1 MPSNRDVNFAAA
13 PVTLDMPRSTFNR
26 DFTHKTTFNV
36 GELIPFY
43 VDEALPGDTFNVE
56 VASALRLQTLIRP
69 PFDDLYLETFFFAI
83 PLRLVWS
90 HTKEFF
96 GENNDSAWIPQLS
109 YTKPQTSPPSGGW
122 NVGTIAD
129 YMSIPTGVDNFTV
142 DSTYFR
148 AYALVVNEWFRSE
161 VVQSPVVINVG
172 DSNTSGTN
180 GNNYITDLEKGGKP
194 FIVNKFYDVFTGCTP
209 TAQKGPAVMLPIG
222 DDNMWPVV
230 PGAER
235 IPVSVLPKNPSG
247 YTYPTMFDTATFP
260 TSQPNQMKWYSGNNG
275 TNYFSGLNL
284 INAQGNL
291 SNSFA
296 SNSMSGT
303 TVAAIPQNG
312 GAPQSFSNLY
322 AISPGGL
329 SGATVAE
336 LRQAFQL
343 QKFYEREAIG
353 GSRYTELIRSMFSVT
368 SPDARLQRPEYLGGM
383 RRRLNVNQIVQQSE
397 TGTTPQGNLAAISL
411 TTDHYDGFRKSFT
424 EHTIILGVLC
434 CRYKHSYSQGLNR
447 MFTRK
452 TRFDYYWPLMANL
465 SNFAVKNSEI
475 YLQGSN
481 AIDSATGEPYDDE
494 VFGYQE
500 AWYDYRY
507 HPSAITGEMRP
518 SYAQSLDSWH
528 FGDDYASM
536 PVLSS
541 AWLQEDKGNVDR
553 ALAVTSSVS
562 NQLFG
567 DFVIKNRCTRCM
579 PLYSI
584 PGLIDHH

>member
-1 MPSNRDVNFAAA
+1 MPSNRDVNFASA

-69 PFDDLYLETFFFAI
+69 PFDDLYLETFFFAV
-83 PLRLVWS
+83 PLRLVWN

-96 GENNDSAWIPQLS
+96 GENNDSAWVPQIS
-109 YTKPQTSPPSGGW
+109 YNKPLTFPPFGGW
-122 NVGTIAD
+122 QVGTIAD
-129 YMSIPTGVDNFTV
+129 YMTIPTEVDNFAV

-148 AYALVVNEWFRSE
+148 AYALIVNEWFRSE

-172 DSNTSGTN
+172 DSATYGSN
-180 GNNYITDLEKGGKP
+180 GSNYITDLEKGGKP

-209 TAQKGPAVMLPIG
+209 TAQKGPAVELPAASLL
-222 DDNMWPVV
+222 PVV
-230 PGAER
+230 TTGIRVDPSLFPLVDGYR
-235 IPVSVLPKNPSG
+235 PVPLSFDQMNWNSSWSSG
-247 YTYPTMFDTATFP
+247 VVGSNYVTGTGMDTNGRLLNNKL
-260 TSQPNQMKWYSGNNG
+260 TSSTDSPVPLTAN
-275 TNYFSGLNL
+275 
-284 INAQGNL
+284 
-291 SNSFA
+291 
-296 SNSMSGT
+296 T
-303 TVAAIPQNG
+303 T
-312 GAPQSFSNLY
+312 APYAPSNLW
-322 AISPGGL
+322 AVNPNGL
-329 SGATVAE
+329 SGATVSE

-434 CRYKHSYSQGLNR
+434 VRYKHSYSQGLNR

>member
-1 MPSNRDVNFAAA
+1 MPSNRDLNFAAA

-69 PFDDLYLETFFFAI
+69 PFDDLYLETFFFAV

-109 YTKPQTSPPSGGW
+109 YSKPQTSPPTGGW
-122 NVGTIAD
+122 DVGTIAD
-129 YMSIPTGVDNFTV
+129 YMTIPTGVEDFTV

-148 AYALVVNEWFRSE
+148 AYALIVNEWFRSE

-172 DSNTSGTN
+172 DSNTVGSN
-180 GNNYITDLEKGGKP
+180 GSNYITDLEKGGKP
-194 FIVNKFYDVFTGCTP
+194 FVVNKFYDVFSGCTP

-222 DDNMWPVV
+222 ESNYWPVV
-230 PGAER
+230 TGRDRVDPSLFGVSDYNY
-235 IPVSVLPKNPSG
+235 PVPMMMDLPQMQTNSWSSISVSSARNSGVFYDSNGRLLNTSQTSSTNPVPVPTTNSS
-247 YTYPTMFDTATFP
+247 YTYLVP
-260 TSQPNQMKWYSGNNG
+260 
-275 TNYFSGLNL
+275 
-284 INAQGNL
+284 
-291 SNSFA
+291 
-296 SNSMSGT
+296 
-303 TVAAIPQNG
+303 
-312 GAPQSFSNLY
+312 SNLY
-322 AISPGGL
+322 AVTPGGI
-329 SGATVAE
+329 SGATINE

-343 QKFYEREAIG
+343 QKFYEREALG

-397 TGTTPQGNLAAISL
+397 TNTTPQGNLAAISL

-424 EHTIILGVLC
+424 EHTIIIGVMC

-447 MFTRK
+447 MFSRK

-465 SNFAVKNSEI
+465 GNQAVKNKEI
-475 YLQGSN
+475 YLQGST
-481 AIDSATGEPYDDE
+481 AVDPDTGNPFDDE

-507 HPSAITGEMRP
+507 HPSAITGEMR
-518 SYAQSLDSWH
+518 STYAQSLDSWH
-528 FGDDYASM
+528 FGDDYSSM

-541 AWLQEDKGNVDR
+541 SWLQEDKGNVDR

-567 DFVIKNRCTRCM
+567 DFFIKNRCTRCM

>member
-69 PFDDLYLETFFFAI
+69 PFDDLYLETFFFAV

-96 GENNDSAWIPQLS
+96 GENNDSAWIPQLTYS
-109 YTKPQTSPPSGGW
+109 KPQTSPPSGGW
-122 NVGTIAD
+122 AVGTIAD
-129 YMSIPTGVDNFTV
+129 YMTIPTGVEDFTV

-148 AYALVVNEWFRSE
+148 AYALIVNEWFRSE

-172 DSNTSGTN
+172 DSNTVGSN
-180 GNNYITDLEKGGKP
+180 GSNYITDLEKGGKP
-194 FIVNKFYDVFTGCTP
+194 FVVNKFYDVFTGCTP
-209 TAQKGPAVMLPIG
+209 TAQKGPAVMLPLG
-222 DDNMWPVV
+222 DDNAWPVV
-230 PGAER
+230 PMKDR
-235 IPVSVLPKNPSG
+235 IDPKVFPKTSGGSIFETSVGYTSGSSSWQNMVNGSNYPLDFIQPNSSG
-247 YTYPTMFDTATFP
+247 YLTLKQASSTSPNPVVIPDTGPYNRYAFT
-260 TSQPNQMKWYSGNNG
+260 
-275 TNYFSGLNL
+275 
-284 INAQGNL
+284 
-291 SNSFA
+291 
-296 SNSMSGT
+296 
-303 TVAAIPQNG
+303 
-312 GAPQSFSNLY
+312 NLY
-322 AISPGGL
+322 AVSPGGIA
-329 SGATVAE
+329 GATINE
-336 LRQAFQL
+336 LREAFQL
-343 QKFYEREAIG
+343 QKFYEREALG
-353 GSRYTELIRSMFSVT
+353 GSRYTELIRSMFSVS

-397 TGTTPQGNLAAISL
+397 TGSTPQGNLAAISL

-424 EHTIILGVLC
+424 EHTIIIGVLC

-447 MFTRK
+447 MFSRK

-465 SNFAVKNSEI
+465 GNQSVKNKEI
-475 YLQGSN
+475 YLQGST
-481 AIDSATGEPYDDE
+481 AVDSATGDPYDDE

-507 HPSAITGEMRP
+507 HPSAITGEMR
-518 SYAQSLDSWH
+518 STYAQSLDSWH
-528 FGDDYASM
+528 FGDDYSSM

-541 AWLQEDKGNVDR
+541 SWLQEDKGNVDR

-567 DFVIKNRCTRCM
+567 DFFIKNRCTRCM

>member
-36 GELIPFY
+36 GELIPFF

-83 PLRLVWS
+83 PLRLVWN

-109 YTKPQTSPPSGGW
+109 YSKPQTTPPTGGW
-122 NVGTIAD
+122 SVGTIAD
-129 YMSIPTGVDNFTV
+129 YMTIPTGVDNFSV

-172 DSNTSGTN
+172 DSNTVGSN
-180 GNNYITDLEKGGKP
+180 GSNYITDLEKGGKP
-194 FIVNKFYDVFTGCTP
+194 FIVNKLYDVFTGCTP
-209 TAQKGPAVMLPIG
+209 TAQKGPAVELPAASLL
-222 DDNMWPVV
+222 PVV
-230 PGAER
+230 TTGQRVDPSMFPLVGSYRPA
-235 IPVSVLPKNPSG
+235 PLMMDYMNWNNSWSSTPSSSNYVSGVAPDS
-247 YTYPTMFDTATFP
+247 
-260 TSQPNQMKWYSGNNG
+260 NNR
-275 TNYFSGLNL
+275 L
-284 INAQGNL
+284 INNKL
-291 SNSFA
+291 SDTTNPVPIS
-296 SNSMSGT
+296 SNT
-303 TVAAIPQNG
+303 QIY
-312 GAPQSFSNLY
+312 APSNLW
-322 AISPGGL
+322 AVNPNGL
-329 SGATVAE
+329 SGATVSE

-343 QKFYEREAIG
+343 QKFYEREAVG

-368 SPDARLQRPEYLGGM
+368 SPDARLQRPEYLGGN

-424 EHTIILGVLC
+424 EHTIILGVMC
-434 CRYKHSYSQGLNR
+434 VRYKHSYSQGLSR

-481 AIDSATGEPYDDE
+481 AIDSATGDPYDDE

-518 SYAQSLDSWH
+518 SYALSLDSWH

-536 PVLSS
+536 PVLSA

-579 PLYSI
+579 PLYSV

>member
-69 PFDDLYLETFFFAI
+69 PFDDLYLETFFFAV

-109 YTKPQTSPPSGGW
+109 YSKPQTSPPSGGW
-122 NVGTIAD
+122 DVGTIAD
-129 YMSIPTGVDNFTV
+129 YMTIPTGVEDFTV

-148 AYALVVNEWFRSE
+148 AYALIVNEWFRSE

-172 DSNTSGTN
+172 DSNTVGSN
-180 GNNYITDLEKGGKP
+180 GSNYITDLEKGGKP
-194 FIVNKFYDVFTGCTP
+194 FVVNKFYDVFSGCTP

-222 DDNMWPVV
+222 DDNAWPVV
-230 PGAER
+230 AGSQR
-235 IPVSVLPKNPSG
+235 IPIESVPVGSNGSPFPVMMDKPQLTGSTKYWSSAGSSGSYINELGVYTSTGYPIRMSQQTSTTNP
-247 YTYPTMFDTATFP
+247 YPIPDTA
-260 TSQPNQMKWYSGNNG
+260 S
-275 TNYFSGLNL
+275 
-284 INAQGNL
+284 
-291 SNSFA
+291 
-296 SNSMSGT
+296 T
-303 TVAAIPQNG
+303 TWDQ
-312 GAPQSFSNLY
+312 FSNLY
-322 AISPGGL
+322 AVSPGGIA
-329 SGATVAE
+329 GATINE

-343 QKFYEREAIG
+343 QKFYEREALG

-397 TGTTPQGNLAAISL
+397 TNTTPQGNLAAISL

-424 EHTIILGVLC
+424 EHTIIIGVLC

-447 MFTRK
+447 MFSRK

-465 SNFAVKNSEI
+465 GNQAVKNKEI
-475 YLQGSN
+475 FLQGSTVV
-481 AIDSATGEPYDDE
+481 DPATGEPFDDE

-507 HPSAITGEMRP
+507 HPSAITGEMRS
-518 SYAQSLDSWH
+518 SYALSLDSWH
-528 FGDDYASM
+528 FGDDYSSM

-541 AWLQEDKGNVDR
+541 SWLQEDKGNVDR

-567 DFVIKNRCTRCM
+567 DFFIKNRCTRCM